1 MSNLQF
7 YQQNE
12 HQILFGVQMAINVNA
27 QWYQQ
32 REMMP
37 SEKHQKAQEFYK
49 LALQGFKNCNMAEV
63 PDYAR
68 KAHEMLESDI
78 KANIPPIPDYQE
90 RHLRRIAAL

>member
-1 MSNLQF
+1 MSNAQF

-12 HQILFGVQMAINVNA
+12 HQILFGVQMAIAVNA
-27 QWYQQ
+27 QWYHQ
-32 REMMP
+32 REMVF

-49 LALQGFKNCNMAEV
+49 LALKHFKHCNMAEV

-68 KAHEMLESDI
+68 KAHQMLENDT
-78 KANIPPIPDYQE
+78 KGNVPPIPDYQE